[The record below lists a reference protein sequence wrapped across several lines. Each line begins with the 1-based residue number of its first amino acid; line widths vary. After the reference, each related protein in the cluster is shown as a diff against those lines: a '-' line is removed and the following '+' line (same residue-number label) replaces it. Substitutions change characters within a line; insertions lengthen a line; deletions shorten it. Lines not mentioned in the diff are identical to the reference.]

1 MAYAGRLRRKEIP
14 FSGFR
19 YTKGWISQVE
29 VYKLGREVCLCIS
42 LSKKTLKR
50 LLEEFVVVKKSRK
63 FPGFVM
69 QRSKLGVPLLSG

>member
-42 LSKKTLKR
+42 LSKKT
-50 LLEEFVVVKKSRK
+50 
-63 FPGFVM
+63 
-69 QRSKLGVPLLSG
+69 